1 MDEFRGT
8 VSLSKPFLEQQ
19 EIADF
24 LQISPQASFP
34 RVILYRLLSVAE
46 GFIQARLSEQT
57 SESELV
63 SLRLNC
69 EFLKKGSLAESR
81 TQEPETIGSY
91 WIAWGSE
98 ATYGEILDPE
108 TVATGESPE
117 IPIVHEELDQ
127 LTSRICEVLTAQAPH
142 DLKEQIDIVA
152 FLDINLTISE
162 SIIETSPVE
171 RILRLPR
178 NFGTFRLEE
187 DGVIRRRFYLLRS
200 NPCCAANTT
209 YKRKS
214 NKKCNYQESC

>member
-34 RVILYRLLSVAE
+34 RVTLYWLLSVAE
-46 GFIQARLSEQT
+46 CFIQARLGEQS

-69 EFLKKGSLAESR
+69 EFLKKGSLTESR
-81 TQEPETIGSY
+81 TQEPETIGFY
-91 WIAWGSE
+91 WVAWGSK
-98 ATYGEILDPE
+98 ATYDEILDPE
-108 TVATGESPE
+108 TVATGSSPE

-127 LTSRICEVLTAQAPH
+127 LTSRIYEVLMAQAPH

-171 RILRLPR
+171 RLLRLPR
-178 NFGTFRLEE
+178 NFRTFRLEE
-187 DGVIRRRFYLLRS
+187 GGVIRRRFYLRRL
-200 NPCCAANTT
+200 NPCCATSTT

-214 NKKCNYQESC
+214 NNKCNYRKTC

>member
-69 EFLKKGSLAESR
+69 EFLKKGSLTESR
-81 TQEPETIGSY
+81 TQEPETIGFY
-91 WIAWGSE
+91 WVAWGSK
-98 ATYGEILDPE
+98 ATYDEILDPE
-108 TVATGESPE
+108 TVATGSSPE
-117 IPIVHEELDQ
+117 IPLVHEELDQ
-127 LTSRICEVLTAQAPH
+127 LTSRIYEVLMVQAPH

-171 RILRLPR
+171 RLLKFPR
-178 NFGTFRLEE
+178 NFRTFRLEE
-187 DGVIRRRFYLLRS
+187 GGIIRRRFYLSRS
-200 NPCCAANTT
+200 NPCCSTNIT
-209 YKRKS
+209 YKRLPDE
-214 NKKCNYQESC
+214 NCDYHDPC